1 MLMPG
6 MLDFIICVS
15 SHDVNDGEG
24 ELPAAAGSIISMSI
38 ATTARANGI
47 GMNSPDPKDNVA
59 SFGDC
64 LHGHRLTAGAHT
76 PSRRKPANA
85 CRGGDRPLNTCI
97 FLKLR
102 RQ

>member
-38 ATTARANGI
+38 ATTAGANGI
-47 GMNSPDPKDNVA
+47 GMNSRDPKDNWLRSAIVY
-59 SFGDC
+59 
-64 LHGHRLTAGAHT
+64 TAIG
-76 PSRRKPANA
+76 
-85 CRGGDRPLNTCI
+85 
-97 FLKLR
+97 
-102 RQ
+102 